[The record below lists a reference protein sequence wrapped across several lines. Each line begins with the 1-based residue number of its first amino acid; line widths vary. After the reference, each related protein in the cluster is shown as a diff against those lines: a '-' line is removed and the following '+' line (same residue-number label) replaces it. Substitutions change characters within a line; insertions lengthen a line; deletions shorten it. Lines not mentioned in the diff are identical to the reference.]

1 MSASRYDAIVIGAR
15 CAGASTAMLLA
26 RAGWRVLLVD
36 RASFPS
42 DLPHGHLIH
51 RDGPRALAR
60 WGLIDR
66 VAACCPP
73 VTAFTMDLGDFPLTG
88 RDLVAGDVAFA
99 YGPRRSALDE
109 VLVDAAVEA
118 GVELRERF
126 VVEGPVWEEGQVVGV
141 RGRQAGGVIVE
152 ERAAVTIGAD
162 GRHSRLAA
170 AVGAEAYDA
179 IPTATCWYFSYWSG
193 VPDDGLEVYIRENRM
208 IFAFPTGD
216 GAFAIFVAAPIS
228 DLSTMKADIDG
239 AVMATVD
246 AIAPFGARVRLGRR
260 EERFQGATDLPNF
273 FRKPHGPGWA
283 LVGDAGCHKDP
294 ALALGI
300 CDAFRDAELLTAAL
314 DQALSGKVG
323 WDIALS
329 GYERRRN
336 ELGRADYWQNL
347 SVARFEPPPDA
358 LLKARAAVRGNAAA
372 TRQFFLD
379 REGMTPG

>member
-1 MSASRYDAIVIGAR
+1 
-15 CAGASTAMLLA
+15 
-26 RAGWRVLLVD
+26 
-36 RASFPS
+36 
-42 DLPHGHLIH
+42 
-51 RDGPRALAR
+51 
-60 WGLIDR
+60 
-66 VAACCPP
+66 
-73 VTAFTMDLGDFPLTG
+73 
-88 RDLVAGDVAFA
+88 
-99 YGPRRSALDE
+99 
-109 VLVDAAVEA
+109 
-118 GVELRERF
+118 
-126 VVEGPVWEEGQVVGV
+126 
-141 RGRQAGGVIVE
+141 
-152 ERAAVTIGAD
+152 
-162 GRHSRLAA
+162 
-170 AVGAEAYDA
+170 
-179 IPTATCWYFSYWSG
+179 
-193 VPDDGLEVYIRENRM
+193 
-208 IFAFPTGD
+208 
-216 GAFAIFVAAPIS
+216 
-228 DLSTMKADIDG
+228 MKADIDG

-314 DQALSGKVG
+314 DQALSGKFG